1 MKTTIREVA
10 QAAGVSAMAVSS
22 VLHGTGR
29 NVRVS
34 QDTAEKIRRIAA
46 DLRYQPNNVAR
57 SLRSRQTN
65 MVGVVFQHFGRLSDS
80 NPYYPLLLNGVMSAL
95 FPQKYTL
102 ALCPDLV
109 QGGSE
114 QALFDGRFDGILW
127 ARPDFAET
135 SIDNLKN
142 SRIPIVFM
150 HAPPGSVEGMPTF
163 CADNDGA
170 LRLVVRHLKELG
182 HKDICFVIDELNE
195 HTAEG
200 RARTSAFLAAVK
212 HEGLWGEIFV
222 WDENPRSF
230 KKYLA
235 DNPKLTAM
243 SCFSDTLAGTLL
255 QTCKILDIQVPWDLS
270 VVGFDSST
278 FCERTSPR
286 LTSVHQPVEL
296 IAFEAVSHLLSL
308 IKEQLNHKE
317 STASVSSTYKCGLDL
332 RDSTAVAP
340 KQQKV

>member
-1 MKTTIREVA
+1 
-10 QAAGVSAMAVSS
+10 MAVSC

-34 QDTAEKIRRIAA
+34 QETAKKIRRIAA
-46 DLRYQPNNVAR
+46 ELRYQPNNVAR
-57 SLRSRQTN
+57 SLRNRQTN

-150 HAPPGSVEGMPTF
+150 HAPPGSVQGIPTF

-170 LRLVVRHLKELG
+170 MRLVVRHLKELG
-182 HKDICFVIDELNE
+182 HKDLCFVIDELTE
-195 HTAEG
+195 RTAEG
-200 RARTSAFLAAVK
+200 RARTSAFLTAVEQ
-212 HEGLWGEIFV
+212 EGLWGEIFV
-222 WDENPRSF
+222 WDENPRTF
-230 KKYLA
+230 REYRMA
-235 DNPKLTAM
+235 HHRLTAM
-243 SCFSDTLAGTLL
+243 SCFSDTLAGTVL
-255 QTCKILDIQVPWDLS
+255 QTCKVLDIQVPWELS

-286 LTSVHQPVEL
+286 LTAVHQPVEL

-308 IKEQLNHKE
+308 IKAQLNGDE
-317 STASVSSTYKCGLDL
+317 PVDSVSSTYKCGLDL
-332 RDSTAVAP
+332 RDSTAVAH
-340 KQQKV
+340 KRKKG